1 MGLDMYLINKKYI
14 GANYEHNKITGKIEL
29 FQDGKLININLD
41 RVTYIEEEIGSWR
54 KSNAIHNWF
63 VDNVQDGEDNCE
75 YHYVSDEKLEE
86 LLNIVNQIL
95 NDHDLAEV
103 LLPTQ
108 NGFFFGSTD
117 YDDWYFED
125 LKDTKEILE
134 KALKEEYG
142 DIYYLSS
149 W

>member
-1 MGLDMYLINKKYI
+1 MGLDVYLINKKYI

-41 RVTYIEEEIGSWR
+41 RVIYIEEEIGSWR
-54 KSNAIHNWF
+54 KANAIHNWF
-63 VDNVQDGEDNCE
+63 VDNVQDGKDNCE

-95 NDHDLAEV
+95 NDHDLAEE

-117 YDDWYFED
+117 YDEWYFED